1 MIDFKKN
8 GLVIQESDFGE
19 NDKLL
24 IILVERYGK
33 VPVIAK
39 GAKSVR
45 NRHMAC
51 CQLFTY
57 ASFNLRKKGNYYY
70 ITESDL
76 IESYYE
82 IRNDICKVAL
92 SSFICD
98 VINDV
103 CQEENCEDII
113 LKLALNTLFA
123 IAKDIKPL
131 EFIRAC
137 FEMRIASELGFS
149 PNIERCKKCGNK
161 LTDNISLDIIDGV
174 AECEKCRESI
184 KLTVDPFS
192 ERGLEK
198 PIAILSESVSLAIQY
213 ISSCKQERYL
223 SFTLDES
230 EYDSFYSVCER
241 FLLHQLERG
250 FYSLDFYK
258 TLL

>member
-24 IILVERYGK
+24 IILTERYGK

-82 IRNDICKVAL
+82 IRTDIVKVAL
-92 SSFICD
+92 ASFICD
-98 VINDV
+98 VVNDV
-103 CQEENCEDII
+103 CQEGNDEDIV

-123 IAKDIKPL
+123 IAKNVKPL

-137 FEMRIASELGFS
+137 FEMRIASELGYT
-149 PNIERCKKCGNK
+149 PNIEACKKCGCK
-161 LTDNISLDIIDGV
+161 LYDNICLDIIDGV
-174 AECEKCRESI
+174 AECEKCRSELH
-184 KLTVDPFS
+184 LTNDPFL

-198 PIAILSESVSLAIQY
+198 PIAIISEAVSLAIQY
-213 ISSCKQERYL
+213 VCLCKQERFL
-223 SFTLDES
+223 SFSLDES
-230 EYDSFYSVCER
+230 ECASFYSVCER
-241 FLLHQLERG
+241 FLLQFL
-250 FYSLDFYK
+250 SKL
-258 TLL
+258 TNL